1 MKVNVKALVENKT
14 MMKKAILLGA
24 TGLLGRELKAAM
36 ETNMQ
41 LLAPNRQSLDVTD
54 SKALRDYL
62 QNEQPDTIINAVGL
76 RGVKRCDA
84 DPELAHQLNT
94 QLPEVLADYCN
105 KHQTRLVHFSCANVY
120 GPVSAAG
127 DLIEEN
133 TATNPQSVYART
145 KLKGDLAIEQNCVN
159 YLIFR
164 LSGLY
169 DRHVLTQLDERDPI
183 IVGAPTTAFYV
194 ADTVARS
201 LSRIE
206 RQVIRVHSGV
216 YHLGSKGS
224 ADWLAFSG
232 ELLGLK
238 TAASI
243 LTATPDEL
251 ITESQPSL
259 SLTKTEDTFCLSVP
273 GWKAQLR
280 SMLNDDVA

>member
-36 ETNMQ
+36 ETNLQ

-216 YHLGSKGS
+216 YHLCTKGGADWHALNQEAASLKGS
-224 ADWLAFSG
+224 TGIFKVPVNDQSIPLA
-232 ELLGLK
+232 
-238 TAASI
+238 
-243 LTATPDEL
+243 
-251 ITESQPSL
+251 PSL
-259 SLTKTEDTFCLSVP
+259 SLAKVEGTFCLSIP
-273 GWKAQLR
+273 EWRAQLR
-280 SMLNDDVA
+280 TTLSS